1 MEKLKDEHILITGG
15 AGFVGSNLIRYLS
28 GKSSCKLVVID
39 DESLGKRE
47 NIGPYDYEFIK
58 ADIRDTDTVQKA
70 LKGITCLVHLAAD
83 TRVMDSIE
91 NPVKNFEVN
100 VVGTFNLLEL
110 ARHAGIKKIVFASTG
125 GAILGE
131 ATPPISE
138 DMVARPLA
146 PYGASKLAAEGYLS
160 AYAGSYGIHAT
171 SLRFSNI
178 YGPGSYHKGSV
189 VAHFFKRILSGDEI
203 IVYGDGNQKRDYL
216 FVFDLMQGIEAAIRS
231 GTHGV
236 FQLGTG
242 KPTTV
247 NELLDN
253 MKEIAGEA
261 FQSKIIYADFRQG
274 EIMHTWC
281 DISKARKEL
290 GFSPDTTLENGLRQT
305 WEWFI
310 QNYNVST

>member
-1 MEKLKDEHILITGG
+1 MEKLKDERILITGG
-15 AGFVGSNLIRYLS
+15 AGFVGSNLVQYLA
-28 GKSSCKLVVID
+28 GKNLCDLVVID

-58 ADIRDTDTVQKA
+58 ADIRDTDTVRNS
-70 LKGITCLVHLAAD
+70 LKGVTCLVHLAAD

-91 NPVKNFEVN
+91 DPVKNFEVN

-138 DMVARPLA
+138 DMVACPLA

-160 AYAGSYGIHAT
+160 AYAGSYGMQAT

-189 VAHFFKRILSGDEI
+189 VAHFFKRILSGDDI

-216 FVFDLMQGIEAAIRS
+216 FVFDLMQGIEAAIQTN
-231 GTHGV
+231 THGV
-236 FQLGTG
+236 YQLGTG
-242 KPTTV
+242 KPTSV
-247 NELLDN
+247 NELLDS
-253 MKEIAGEA
+253 MKKITGEA
-261 FQSKIIYADFRQG
+261 FQSKIIYEDFRQG

-290 GFSPDTTLENGLRQT
+290 GFLPDTTLENGLRQT
-305 WEWFI
+305 WEWFL
-310 QNYNVST
+310 QNYKVSP